1 MKIQIKCTAFAI
13 LVAALALS
21 CAQAQNQTQ
30 SGKSP
35 VQSNDKKSLVV
46 YYSATGTTKAVAQK
60 IATIIGADLLEIEL
74 EEPYSSDDLNWTNDK
89 SRVCVEHE
97 RIFEGKANGQA
108 TADGMKKVLPALK
121 NKMPNFLDY
130 DTVFIGYPI
139 WWGVSA
145 WPLSSFVMAAD
156 LNGASVIPF
165 CTSMSSPLG
174 RSDALLKEIAGGKE
188 NWMAG
193 KRFGT
198 RATESEVGAWLSE
211 IGVR

>member
-1 MKIQIKCTAFAI
+1 MA
-13 LVAALALS
+13 
-21 CAQAQNQTQ
+21 
-30 SGKSP
+30 
-35 VQSNDKKSLVV
+35 KKSLVV
-46 YYSATGTTKAVAQK
+46 YYSATGTTRGVAQK
-60 IATIIGADLLEIEL
+60 IAKIIGADVLEIEL
-74 EEPYSSDDLNWTNDK
+74 EESYSSADLNWTNEK

-97 RIFEGKANGQA
+97 RIFEGRANGQA

-121 NKMPNFLDY
+121 NEMPNFSDY

-156 LNGASVIPF
+156 FDGASMIPF

-198 RATESEVGAWLSE
+198 RATESEVSACLSE
-211 IGVR
+211 IGAR